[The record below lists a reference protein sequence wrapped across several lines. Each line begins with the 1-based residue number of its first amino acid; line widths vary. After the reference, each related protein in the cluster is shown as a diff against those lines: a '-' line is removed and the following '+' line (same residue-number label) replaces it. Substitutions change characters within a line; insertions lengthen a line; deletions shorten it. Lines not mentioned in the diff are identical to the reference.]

1 MTTNE
6 NRTIVERHYGEPPPA
21 PGDVPIEAS
30 RTVITSH
37 PTAIE
42 MLRRLAIVG
51 FGLVQLAIVLRIL
64 LLLIDA
70 REAAPVVA
78 WIIDISGTLIA
89 PFDGI
94 LRHDSLRASGS
105 VLDLTAVAAF
115 VGWTIAEAVVLAIL
129 GVFGRDA

>member
-1 MTTNE
+1 M
-6 NRTIVERHYGEPPPA
+6 
-21 PGDVPIEAS
+21 
-30 RTVITSH
+30 
-37 PTAIE
+37 
-42 MLRRLAIVG
+42 
-51 FGLVQLAIVLRIL
+51 
-64 LLLIDA
+64 
-70 REAAPVVA
+70 VA
-78 WIIDISGTLIA
+78 WILDISGTLIA